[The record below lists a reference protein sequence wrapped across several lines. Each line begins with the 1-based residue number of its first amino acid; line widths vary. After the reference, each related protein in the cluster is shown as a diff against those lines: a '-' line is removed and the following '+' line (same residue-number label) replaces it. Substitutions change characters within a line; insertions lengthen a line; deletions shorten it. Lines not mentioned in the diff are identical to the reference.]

1 MKDGSMFRGLR
12 NFLDDEF
19 LKEHHILYLYLP
31 DEGVWI
37 FVIVKCEY
45 TPADG
50 DAFLLGTQE
59 EVPTLLLSTC
69 GTDASKRLVV
79 WCERQED
86 NKEVQM
92 EYSDEETEVQEA
104 TDDLAFLDG
113 EFVENKTHDFI

>member
-1 MKDGSMFRGLR
+1 M
-12 NFLDDEF
+12 
-19 LKEHHILYLYLP
+19 
-31 DEGVWI
+31 
-37 FVIVKCEY
+37 IVKCEY

-92 EYSDEETEVQEA
+92 KYSDEKTEVQKA

-113 EFVENKTHDFI
+113 EFVENEPHDFI